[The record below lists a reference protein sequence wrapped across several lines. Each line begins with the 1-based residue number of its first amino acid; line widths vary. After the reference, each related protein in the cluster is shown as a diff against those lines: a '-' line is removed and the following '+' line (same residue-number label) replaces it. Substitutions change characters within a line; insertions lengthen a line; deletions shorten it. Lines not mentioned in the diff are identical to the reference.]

1 MPDTREPARREPRAA
16 ATIAAHDEAFPLGAV
31 VPPIY
36 QTSLFT
42 FATYDELA
50 ARFRGEGEHPVY
62 SRVDNPTTAE
72 FERKL
77 AALEGA
83 EAARGFAS
91 GMGAIATTIL
101 GLVKQG
107 ERILCVRY
115 VYPDAYRLM
124 RKLLPRL
131 GIAVEFVDGADPA
144 AVERALPGAR
154 LLYLES
160 PTSLVFRTQELG
172 RLAALARRHGVLTVA
187 DNSWASPIFQRPL
200 EHGVDLVLHSAS
212 KYLGGHSDV
221 VAGVVAG
228 SRALIAAIDDVAT
241 PYLGA
246 KLSPLDA
253 WLLVRGLRTLP
264 LRMRRHHESGLALAE
279 RLAGHPGVVRVL
291 HPAFANEPGCAT
303 LSGWSG
309 LFSIELADDI
319 DIRVFCDALAMF
331 KLGVSWG
338 GHESLAF
345 PARISRQQAGGAN
358 AVVEFDVSPRLVRLH
373 VGLEDVEDLWRDL
386 EQALKRARQ
395 AHG

>member
-1 MPDTREPARREPRAA
+1 VPDSREAASHDRRAP
-16 ATIAAHDEAFPLGAV
+16 ATIAAHDDAFPLGAV

-42 FATYDELA
+42 FASYEELA
-50 ARFRGEGEHPVY
+50 ERFRGEGTHPVY
-62 SRVDNPTTAE
+62 SRVDNPTTGE

-83 EAARGFAS
+83 EMARGFAS
-91 GMGAIATTIL
+91 GMGAISTAIL

-107 ERILCVRY
+107 ERIVCVRH

-124 RKLLPRL
+124 RKLLPRF
-131 GIAVEFVDGADPA
+131 GIEVSFVDGSDPE
-144 AVERALPGAR
+144 AVARALPGAR

-160 PTSLVFRTQELG
+160 PTSLVFQTQELG
-172 RLAALARRHGVLTVA
+172 RLAALARAHGAVTVA

-200 EHGVDLVLHSAS
+200 EHGVDLVVHSAS

-221 VAGVVAG
+221 VAGVLAG
-228 SRALIAAIDDVAT
+228 RRDLIQAIDDVAT

-246 KLSPLDA
+246 KLSPFDA

-279 RLAGHPGVVRVL
+279 RLAGHPAVVRVL
-291 HPAFANEPGCAT
+291 HPAFANEPGRAT

-309 LFSIELADDI
+309 LFSVEAAADVDV
-319 DIRVFCDALAMF
+319 RAFCNALAMF

-345 PARISRQQAGGAN
+345 PIEISWQQAGGAN
-358 AVVEFDVSPRLVRLH
+358 AMVEFDVSPRLIRFH
-373 VGLEDVEDLWRDL
+373 IGLEEVEDLWSDL
-386 EQALKRARQ
+386 DQALEKATN
-395 AHG
+395 APA